1 MSQKSW
7 CLHVCILSV
16 YLYIQYMKSNTG
28 PTSPQPLPVY
38 DTASLRK
45 SLNREKEALVSM
57 FLANAPLTQL
67 NAQYQ
72 LIDELNEKILHSIQ

>member
-1 MSQKSW
+1 
-7 CLHVCILSV
+7 
-16 YLYIQYMKSNTG
+16 MKSNSQHT
-28 PTSPQPLPVY
+28 TNTPLPVQ
-38 DTASLRK
+38 DIDILRS

-72 LIDELNEKILHSIQ
+72 LIDELNEKIDKSSRD

>member
-1 MSQKSW
+1 
-7 CLHVCILSV
+7 
-16 YLYIQYMKSNTG
+16 MKSNTIHTATKVL
-28 PTSPQPLPVY
+28 PSP
-38 DTASLRK
+38 DAESLRM

-72 LIDELNEKILHSIQ
+72 LIDELNEKLHNNTRD

>member
-1 MSQKSW
+1 
-7 CLHVCILSV
+7 
-16 YLYIQYMKSNTG
+16 MKSNRHNQTT
-28 PTSPQPLPVY
+28 PDPAQ
-38 DTASLRK
+38 DIEILRS

-72 LIDELNEKILHSIQ
+72 LIDELNEKIDKSNRD

>member
-1 MSQKSW
+1 
-7 CLHVCILSV
+7 
-16 YLYIQYMKSNTG
+16 MKSNTNHTTTK
-28 PTSPQPLPVY
+28 PTPVQ
-38 DTASLRK
+38 DIEALRT

-72 LIDELNEKILHSIQ
+72 LIDELNEKIHKSGRA

>member
-1 MSQKSW
+1 MITNPIPSQD
-7 CLHVCILSV
+7 LE
-16 YLYIQYMKSNTG
+16 
-28 PTSPQPLPVY
+28 
-38 DTASLRK
+38 SLRT

-72 LIDELNEKILHSIQ
+72 LIDELNEKIHKNDRS